1 MAAAYLGEAPRLVLL
16 ACGLVIA
23 IRVPPSWLGHAPM
36 VVLALLLLG
45 GLVGPAYGWGSRRYA
60 VTSTGLTEVRGL
72 FRIQTRSL
80 AWRDISSVEVL
91 APWNARPF
99 GLRVVVLGADG
110 SADSTIRIE
119 GVPVADAEDI
129 SQSARLG
136 HRGPRGG
143 EDPARVQT
151 SRSQA
156 PADEDRIH
164 RSSSLDLIISS
175 LCYGQAVVLAGAVVG
190 AAVQIM
196 ELAGHSAE
204 VVQALA
210 TRPGPVLALLCLV
223 GLTAGAVLT
232 AVRFH
237 GLTVAVEDGR
247 TVLRHGLI
255 STTTRIIGRD
265 QVVGVQVR
273 RNLVEMLLDR
283 ARVSLITAD
292 SSQQWDSNLALPS
305 LSRRRILVLMARLT
319 PGARIPPPL
328 VAPGPAVLPVS
339 LALALLPV
347 AAGSAVAWG
356 AAQWWPGR
364 ALMAMAV
371 GAVVLLLG
379 LLMTRWC
386 AARLDTGDAEAGV
399 LAWSTE
405 LGGQTIR
412 LLRCSAVHVLT
423 TAHVPGRRGLR
434 LITVHYHSGMPRACP
449 ALTTSSDA
457 SEAITRAVGE
467 AGPRIALH
475 RTRGKAASC
484 SSSTA

>member
-1 MAAAYLGEAPRLVLL
+1 
-16 ACGLVIA
+16 
-23 IRVPPSWLGHAPM
+23 M

-305 LSRRRILVLMARLT
+305 LSRRRILVLMARLA

-356 AAQWWPGR
+356 AAQWWP
-364 ALMAMAV
+364 
-371 GAVVLLLG
+371 
-379 LLMTRWC
+379 
-386 AARLDTGDAEAGV
+386 AGPS
-399 LAWSTE
+399 WPWPS
-405 LGGQTIR
+405 
-412 LLRCSAVHVLT
+412 
-423 TAHVPGRRGLR
+423 GRRCCCWG
-434 LITVHYHSGMPRACP
+434 C
-449 ALTTSSDA
+449 
-457 SEAITRAVGE
+457 
-467 AGPRIALH
+467 
-475 RTRGKAASC
+475 
-484 SSSTA
+484 

>member
-1 MAAAYLGEAPRLVLL
+1 
-16 ACGLVIA
+16 
-23 IRVPPSWLGHAPM
+23 
-36 VVLALLLLG
+36 
-45 GLVGPAYGWGSRRYA
+45 
-60 VTSTGLTEVRGL
+60 
-72 FRIQTRSL
+72 
-80 AWRDISSVEVL
+80 
-91 APWNARPF
+91 
-99 GLRVVVLGADG
+99 
-110 SADSTIRIE
+110 
-119 GVPVADAEDI
+119 
-129 SQSARLG
+129 
-136 HRGPRGG
+136 
-143 EDPARVQT
+143 
-151 SRSQA
+151 
-156 PADEDRIH
+156 
-164 RSSSLDLIISS
+164 
-175 LCYGQAVVLAGAVVG
+175 
-190 AAVQIM
+190 M

-305 LSRRRILVLMARLT
+305 LSRRRILVLMARLA

-356 AAQWWPGR
+356 AAQWWP
-364 ALMAMAV
+364 
-371 GAVVLLLG
+371 
-379 LLMTRWC
+379 
-386 AARLDTGDAEAGV
+386 AGPS
-399 LAWSTE
+399 WPWPS
-405 LGGQTIR
+405 
-412 LLRCSAVHVLT
+412 
-423 TAHVPGRRGLR
+423 GRRCCCWG
-434 LITVHYHSGMPRACP
+434 C
-449 ALTTSSDA
+449 
-457 SEAITRAVGE
+457 
-467 AGPRIALH
+467 
-475 RTRGKAASC
+475 
-484 SSSTA
+484 